1 MMMGMMM
8 MIMTFVS
15 VEQRPGWGVHVY
27 IKMVDIFSFELI

>member
-1 MMMGMMM
+1 
-8 MIMTFVS
+8 